1 MEEKMEIVTILW
13 KNPDFE
19 GKSNL
24 LYPYEIYK
32 FNLPVQEERIIEKYF
47 NKKTDEEVRLNL
59 ILNDDVLSIFLYLF
73 GEMSSDCILI
83 YPKKKIQH
91 KGYLLITKE
100 KELIFNPT
108 LKREDKEIEELEKKA
123 IVKSTVSK

>member
-1 MEEKMEIVTILW
+1 METVTILW
-13 KNPDFE
+13 KNPDFK

-32 FNLPVQEERIIEKYF
+32 FNLPIQEERIIEKYF

-73 GEMSSDCILI
+73 EEMSSDCILI
-83 YPKKKIQH
+83 YPKEKIQH
-91 KGYLLITKE
+91 KGYLQITKE
-100 KELIFNPT
+100 KN
-108 LKREDKEIEELEKKA
+108 
-123 IVKSTVSK
+123 